1 MNFIHCFR
9 KDQLMLARFGGILY
23 RTRWLVLFLALL
35 IVAGAVVFGTG
46 LFGSLKSGG
55 FNDPASES
63 SRAEA
68 LLNAKLGGSTADIII
83 LMSNNSIKAT
93 DATFM
98 DAATQLL
105 AKLKARP
112 EVASVTS
119 YYSTHS
125 ASLLSRDGHET
136 FAVVQLA
143 AKDEATKEKDFKT
156 IEPLITSPAIE
167 TKVGGTVAVNVAV
180 NKQVSSDLER
190 AELITFPI
198 VAILLLIVFGSLVA
212 ASLPLLI
219 GGIAIMGAFAI
230 LRTLAG
236 WTDVSV
242 YAVNVVTMLGLGLA
256 IDYAL
261 FIVTRFREEL
271 VSNKGEVKGALE
283 RTMATAGR
291 TIMFSGLTISASLLG
306 LLIFPVMFLRSIG
319 MGGIAATLV
328 AMLVALTILPAL
340 LAVLG
345 HRINALSLQRLFRRR
360 SSSQRYDM
368 SVETKGVWYRI
379 SEIVMQHP
387 VVVGLTVLAILVT
400 LGLPFLR
407 VAFATPDVKVLSTHQ
422 EARIVSDRL
431 SQDFTQQG
439 NSQLVI
445 ALQTP
450 GNVLSSANLS
460 SLDSYVHT
468 IEGIPGVV
476 NVNSL
481 VTINPSLTLADYQQL
496 YAHPGINP
504 QLTAI
509 AAQLANGDTTKITV
523 ALQPA
528 DHTTAAENIVSQ
540 VRAIHAPGG
549 LVPLVDGVTAY
560 QIDLLASLRATL
572 PYALL
577 VIIVAVSVLLFLM
590 TGSVL
595 MPAKAIVLNILSVSA
610 TFGALVW
617 IFQDGHLENLL
628 GFQSIGSIDATQ
640 PILIFAIAFGLSMD
654 YEVFLLS
661 RIKERYDA
669 TGDNRAAVSSGM
681 QQTGRLIT
689 SLALLMAVVFGA
701 FATSQII
708 FIQEIGIGLAIAVI
722 IDATLV
728 RMLLVPATMRILG
741 KWNWWA
747 PAPLRA
753 IWQRIGLS
761 ESGVS
766 GNAISSGE
774 VLTAGE
780 IEREKAQV

>member
-1 MNFIHCFR
+1 
-9 KDQLMLARFGGILY
+9 MLARLGGMLY

-35 IVAGAVVFGTG
+35 IVAGAAIFGTG

-63 SRAEA
+63 SKAQA
-68 LLNAKLGGSTADIII
+68 LLDTKLGGSSADIII
-83 LMSNNSIKAT
+83 LMSNTSIKAT
-93 DATFM
+93 DPAFI

-112 EVASVTS
+112 EIASVTS

-125 ASLLSRDGHET
+125 ASLVSRDGHET
-136 FAVVQLA
+136 FAVVQLT

-156 IEPLITSPAIE
+156 IEPLITSPVLH
-167 TKVGGTVAVNVAV
+167 TMVGGNVAV
-180 NKQVSSDLER
+180 NIAINKQVGSDLER

-230 LRTLAG
+230 LRAMAG

-271 VSNKGEVKGALE
+271 GHGKGDVKVALE

-291 TIMFSGLTISASLLG
+291 TVAFSGLTVSTSLLG
-306 LLIFPVMFLRSIG
+306 LMLFPEMFLRSMS
-319 MGGIAATLV
+319 MGAIAATLV
-328 AMLVALTILPAL
+328 AMLAALTILPAL

-345 HRINALSLQRLFRRR
+345 HRINALSIQRLFRRK
-360 SSSQRYDM
+360 SSSQRQV
-368 SVETKGVWYRI
+368 SSNETQGAWYRI
-379 SEIVMQHP
+379 AEMVMRRP
-387 VVVGLTVLAILVT
+387 VVVGLAVLAILVT
-400 LGLPFLR
+400 LGLPFWR
-407 VAFATPDVKVLSTHQ
+407 VAFSTPDVKVLASNQ

-431 SQDFTQQG
+431 SRDFAQQG

-445 ALQTP
+445 VMRTP
-450 GNVLSSANLS
+450 GDALSSANLAR
-460 SLDSYVHT
+460 LDTYVDA
-468 IEGIPGVV
+468 IQAIPGVV
-476 NVNSL
+476 SVESL
-481 VTINPSLTLADYQQL
+481 VTVNPQLSLADYQQL
-496 YAHPGINP
+496 YTHPGANP

-509 AAQLANGDTTKITV
+509 AAQLANGDTTKITI
-523 ALQPA
+523 AMQPA
-528 DHTTAAENIVSQ
+528 DHTTAAENIVGQ

-577 VIIVAVSVLLFLM
+577 VMFVAVSVLLFLM
-590 TGSVL
+590 TGSLL
-595 MPAKAIVLNILSVSA
+595 MPVKAIVLNILSLSA

-617 IFQDGHLENLL
+617 IFQDGHLQNLL
-628 GFQSIGSIDATQ
+628 GFQSTGSIDATQ

-661 RIKERYDA
+661 RIKERFDE
-669 TGDNRAAVSSGM
+669 TGDNRAAVSSGL
-681 QQTGRLIT
+681 QRTGWLIT
-689 SLALLMAVVFGA
+689 SAAMLMAVVFSA
-701 FATSQII
+701 FGTSKII

-728 RMLLVPATMRILG
+728 RMLLVPATMRLLG

-753 IWQRIGLS
+753 IWRRVGLS
-761 ESGVS
+761 DSAGSTRNTVS
-766 GNAISSGE
+766 SRE
-774 VLTAGE
+774 MVTLEE

>member
-1 MNFIHCFR
+1 
-9 KDQLMLARFGGILY
+9 MLARLGGMIY

-35 IVAGAVVFGTG
+35 IVAGAAVFGTG

-63 SRAEA
+63 SRAQA
-68 LLNAKLGGSTADIII
+68 LLDAKLGGATADIVI
-83 LMSNNSIKAT
+83 LMSNGSIKAT
-93 DATFM
+93 DAPFM

-105 AKLKARP
+105 TRLKVRP
-112 EVASVTS
+112 EVASVTA

-136 FAVVQLA
+136 FAVVQLK

-156 IEPLITSPAIE
+156 IQPLITSPVIE
-167 TKVGGTVAVNVAV
+167 TKVGGNVAVNVAI

-219 GGIAIMGAFAI
+219 GGVAIMGAFAI
-230 LRTLAG
+230 LRAIAG
-236 WTDVSV
+236 WTDVSI
-242 YAVNVVTMLGLGLA
+242 YAANVVTMLGLGLA

-271 VSNKGEVKGALE
+271 GSDDGEVKGAIE
-283 RTMATAGR
+283 RTMSTAGR
-291 TIMFSGLTISASLLG
+291 TIMFSGLTISTSLLG

-319 MGGIAATLV
+319 MGAIAATLI
-328 AMLVALTILPAL
+328 AMLAALTILPAL

-345 HRINALSLQRLFRRR
+345 RRVNTLSLQRLFRRR
-360 SSSQRYDM
+360 SPSQRYDT
-368 SVETKGVWYRI
+368 SLETRGVWYRI
-379 SEIVMQHP
+379 SGTVMQHP
-387 VVVGLTVLAILVT
+387 VVVGLSVLAILVM
-400 LGLPFLR
+400 LGLPFLG
-407 VAFATPDVKVLSTHQ
+407 VTFATPDVKVLSTQQ

-431 SQDFTQQG
+431 SRDFTQQG
-439 NSQLVI
+439 NAQLVI

-450 GNVLSSANLS
+450 GDALSPTNLA

-468 IEGIPGVV
+468 IKGIHGVV
-476 NVNSL
+476 SVDSL
-481 VTINPSLTLADYQQL
+481 VTLNPSLTLADYQQL
-496 YAHPGINP
+496 YAHPGVNP
-504 QLTAI
+504 QLTAM
-509 AAQLANGDTTKITV
+509 ATQLANGDTTKITI
-523 ALQPA
+523 AMQPA
-528 DHTTAAENIVSQ
+528 DHTTAAENIVNQ

-560 QIDLLASLRATL
+560 QIDLLASLQATL
-572 PYALL
+572 PYGLL
-577 VIIVAVSVLLFLM
+577 VIIIAVSVLLFLM
-590 TGSVL
+590 TGSLL
-595 MPAKAIVLNILSVSA
+595 MPIKAIVLNILSLSA

-617 IFQDGHLENLL
+617 IFQDGHLQNLL
-628 GFQSIGSIDATQ
+628 GFQSTGSIDATQ

-669 TGDNRAAVSSGM
+669 TGDNREAVSSGM
-681 QQTGRLIT
+681 QRTGRLIT
-689 SLALLMAVVFGA
+689 SAALLLAVVLLAFG
-701 FATSQII
+701 SSKII

-728 RMLLVPATMRILG
+728 RMLLVPATMRLLG

-753 IWQRIGLS
+753 IWRRIGLG
-761 ESGVS
+761 ESTGAN
-766 GNAISSGE
+766 GNTLRSRETVMVEE
-774 VLTAGE
+774 V
-780 IEREKAQV
+780 EKEKTQV

>member
-1 MNFIHCFR
+1 
-9 KDQLMLARFGGILY
+9 MLARLGGMLY

-35 IVAGAVVFGTG
+35 IVAGAAVFGTG

-68 LLNAKLGGSTADIII
+68 LLDTKLGGATADIVI
-83 LMSNNSIKAT
+83 LMSNNSLKAT
-93 DATFM
+93 DTTFM
-98 DAATQLL
+98 DAATKMLET
-105 AKLKARP
+105 LKARP
-112 EVASVTS
+112 EVASVIS

-125 ASLLSRDGHET
+125 ASLVSRDGHET
-136 FAVVQLA
+136 FAVVQLK
-143 AKDEATKEKDFKT
+143 AKDEAAKEKDFKT
-156 IEPLITSPAIE
+156 IEPLITSPVLH
-167 TKVGGTVAVNVAV
+167 TMVGGNVAVNIAI

-198 VAILLLIVFGSLVA
+198 VAILLVIVFDSLVA

-230 LRTLAG
+230 LRAMAG

-271 VSNKGEVKGALE
+271 GHGKGDVKVALE

-291 TIMFSGLTISASLLG
+291 TVAFSGLTVSTSLLG
-306 LLIFPVMFLRSIG
+306 LMLFPEMFLRSMS
-319 MGGIAATLV
+319 MGAIAATLV
-328 AMLVALTILPAL
+328 SMLAALTILPAL

-345 HRINALSLQRLFRRR
+345 HRINALSIQSLFQRKSL
-360 SSSQRYDM
+360 SQRQD
-368 SVETKGVWYRI
+368 SSNETQGAWYRI
-379 SEIVMQHP
+379 AEMVMRRP
-387 VVVGLTVLAILVT
+387 VVVGLAVLAILVT
-400 LGLPFLR
+400 LGLPFWR
-407 VAFATPDVKVLSTHQ
+407 VAFSTPDVKVLASNQ

-431 SQDFTQQG
+431 SRDFAQQG
-439 NSQLVI
+439 NSQLVVVM
-445 ALQTP
+445 LTP
-450 GNVLSSANLS
+450 GDALSSANLA
-460 SLDSYVHT
+460 SLDSYVRS
-468 IEGIPGVV
+468 IKEIPGVV
-476 NVNSL
+476 SEDSV
-481 VTINPSLTLADYQQL
+481 VTLNASLTLADYQQL
-496 YAHPGINP
+496 YAHPGANP

-509 AAQLANGDTTKITV
+509 ATQLANGDTTKITI
-523 ALQPA
+523 AMQPA

-577 VIIVAVSVLLFLM
+577 VMFAAVSVLLFLM
-590 TGSVL
+590 TGSLL
-595 MPAKAIVLNILSVSA
+595 MPVKAIVLNILSLSA

-617 IFQDGHLENLL
+617 IFQDGHLQNLL
-628 GFQSIGSIDATQ
+628 GFQSTGSIDATQ

-661 RIKERYDA
+661 RIKERFDE
-669 TGDNRAAVSSGM
+669 TGDNRAAVSSGL
-681 QQTGRLIT
+681 QRTGWLIT
-689 SLALLMAVVFGA
+689 SAAMLMAVVFSA
-701 FATSQII
+701 FGTSRII

-728 RMLLVPATMRILG
+728 RMLLVPATMRLLG

-761 ESGVS
+761 ESSVAA
-766 GNAISSGE
+766 GNMVGSE
-774 VLTAGE
+774 ETLTLGE

>member
-1 MNFIHCFR
+1 
-9 KDQLMLARFGGILY
+9 MLARLGGILY
-23 RTRWLVLFLALL
+23 RTRWLVLFVALMVL
-35 IVAGAVVFGTG
+35 AGAAVSGTG

-63 SRAEA
+63 SRAQT
-68 LLNAKLGGSTADIII
+68 LLDTKLGGATADIVI

-93 DATFM
+93 DASFT

-112 EVASVTS
+112 EVTSVTS

-136 FAVVQLA
+136 FAVVQLT

-156 IEPLITSPAIE
+156 IEPLITSPTIE
-167 TKVGGTVAVNVAV
+167 TKVGGNVAVNVAV

-198 VAILLLIVFGSLVA
+198 VAVLLLIVFGSLVA

-230 LRTLAG
+230 LRAMAG

-271 VSNKGEVKGALE
+271 VSNEGEVKGALE

-328 AMLVALTILPAL
+328 AMLAALTILPAL

-345 HRINALSLQRLFRRR
+345 HRINTLSIQRLLRRR
-360 SSSQRYDM
+360 SSSQQYDT
-368 SVETKGVWYRI
+368 SIETRGMWYRI

-407 VAFATPDVKVLSTHQ
+407 VSFATPDVKVLSTQQ
-422 EARIVSDRL
+422 EARIVSDTV
-431 SQDFTQQG
+431 SHDFTQQG

-445 ALQTP
+445 ALRTP
-450 GNVLSSANLS
+450 GDALSTTNLA
-460 SLDSYVHT
+460 SLDSYVRT
-468 IEGIPGVV
+468 IEGIPGLVSV
-476 NVNSL
+476 DSL
-481 VTINPSLTLADYQQL
+481 VTVNPSLRLADYQQL
-496 YAHPGINP
+496 YAHPGLNT
-504 QLTAI
+504 QLTVI
-509 AAQLANGDTTKITV
+509 AAQLANGDITKITV

-540 VRAIHAPGG
+540 VREIHAPGG
-549 LVPLVDGVTAY
+549 LVPLVDGVSAY

-577 VIIVAVSVLLFLM
+577 VIIVAVSTLLFLM
-590 TGSVL
+590 TGSLL
-595 MPAKAIVLNILSVSA
+595 MPAKAIVLNILSLSA

-617 IFQDGHLENLL
+617 IFQDGHLQNLL
-628 GFQSIGSIDATQ
+628 GFQSIGTIDATQ

-661 RIKERYDA
+661 RIKESYDK
-669 TGDNRAAVSSGM
+669 TRDNRAAVSSGM

-701 FATSQII
+701 FGTSQII

-728 RMLLVPATMRILG
+728 RMLLVPATMRLLG

-753 IWQRIGLS
+753 IWGRIGLS
-761 ESGVS
+761 ESATSASNTVS
-766 GNAISSGE
+766 SRATVMLE
-774 VLTAGE
+774 E
-780 IEREKAQV
+780 IEREKAEV

>member
-1 MNFIHCFR
+1 
-9 KDQLMLARFGGILY
+9 MLARFGGMLY
-23 RTRWLVLFLALL
+23 RTRWLVLLLALL
-35 IVAGAVVFGTG
+35 IVAGAAVFGTG
-46 LFGSLKSGG
+46 VFGSLKSGG
-55 FNDPASES
+55 FNDPASKS

-68 LLNAKLGGSTADIII
+68 LLDAKLGGATADVVI
-83 LMSNNSIKAT
+83 LMSNSSLKAT

-98 DAATQLL
+98 DAATQML

-136 FAVVQLA
+136 FAVVQLK

-156 IEPLITSPAIE
+156 IEPLMTSPTVE
-167 TKVGGTVAVNVAV
+167 TKVGGSVAVNVAV

-219 GGIAIMGAFAI
+219 GGVAIMGAFAI
-230 LRTLAG
+230 LRAIAG
-236 WTDVSV
+236 WTDVSI
-242 YAVNVVTMLGLGLA
+242 YAANVVTMLGLGLA

-271 VSNKGEVKGALE
+271 GSGDNVKGALE
-283 RTMATAGR
+283 RTMSTAGR
-291 TIMFSGLTISASLLG
+291 TIMFSGLTISTSLLA

-319 MGGIAATLV
+319 MGAIAATLI
-328 AMLVALTILPAL
+328 AMLAALTILPAL

-345 HRINALSLQRLFRRR
+345 RRVNALSLQRLFRRR
-360 SSSQRYDM
+360 STSQQYDAAL
-368 SVETKGVWYRI
+368 ETKGVWYRI
-379 SEIVMQHP
+379 SETVMQHP
-387 VVVGLTVLAILVT
+387 VVVGLSVLAILVI

-407 VAFATPDVKVLSTHQ
+407 VTFATPDVNVLSTQQ

-431 SQDFTQQG
+431 SQDFNQQG

-450 GNVLSSANLS
+450 GNVLSSTNLA
-460 SLDSYVHT
+460 SLDSYVHS
-468 IEGIPGVV
+468 IEGIHGVESV
-476 NVNSL
+476 DSV
-481 VTINPSLTLADYQQL
+481 VTLNPSLTLADYQQL
-496 YAHPGINP
+496 YTHPGVNP
-504 QLTAI
+504 QLTAV
-509 AAQLANGDTTKITV
+509 AAQLANGDTTKITI
-523 ALQPA
+523 AMQPA

-590 TGSVL
+590 TGSLL
-595 MPAKAIVLNILSVSA
+595 MPIKAIVLNILSLSA

-617 IFQDGHLENLL
+617 IFQDGHLQNLL
-628 GFQSIGSIDATQ
+628 GFQSTGSIDATQ

-661 RIKERYDA
+661 RIKERFDA
-669 TGDNRAAVSSGM
+669 TGDNREAVSSGM

-689 SLALLMAVVFGA
+689 SAALLLAVVLLAFG
-701 FATSQII
+701 TSKII

-728 RMLLVPATMRILG
+728 RMLLVPATMRLLG

-753 IWQRIGLS
+753 VWQRIGLS
-761 ESGVS
+761 ESS
-766 GNAISSGE
+766 GAAGAIANSVE
-774 VLTAGE
+774 TMTLEE

>member
-1 MNFIHCFR
+1 
-9 KDQLMLARFGGILY
+9 
-23 RTRWLVLFLALL
+23 
-35 IVAGAVVFGTG
+35 
-46 LFGSLKSGG
+46 
-55 FNDPASES
+55 
-63 SRAEA
+63 
-68 LLNAKLGGSTADIII
+68 
-83 LMSNNSIKAT
+83 
-93 DATFM
+93 
-98 DAATQLL
+98 
-105 AKLKARP
+105 
-112 EVASVTS
+112 
-119 YYSTHS
+119 
-125 ASLLSRDGHET
+125 
-136 FAVVQLA
+136 
-143 AKDEATKEKDFKT
+143 
-156 IEPLITSPAIE
+156 
-167 TKVGGTVAVNVAV
+167 
-180 NKQVSSDLER
+180 
-190 AELITFPI
+190 
-198 VAILLLIVFGSLVA
+198 
-212 ASLPLLI
+212 
-219 GGIAIMGAFAI
+219 
-230 LRTLAG
+230 
-236 WTDVSV
+236 
-242 YAVNVVTMLGLGLA
+242 
-256 IDYAL
+256 
-261 FIVTRFREEL
+261 
-271 VSNKGEVKGALE
+271 
-283 RTMATAGR
+283 
-291 TIMFSGLTISASLLG
+291 
-306 LLIFPVMFLRSIG
+306 
-319 MGGIAATLV
+319 
-328 AMLVALTILPAL
+328 
-340 LAVLG
+340 
-345 HRINALSLQRLFRRR
+345 
-360 SSSQRYDM
+360 M
-368 SVETKGVWYRI
+368 SVETRGVWYRI

-445 ALQTP
+445 ALHTP
-450 GNVLSSANLS
+450 GDALSATNLA
-460 SLDSYVHT
+460 SLDSYIRT

-476 NVNSL
+476 SADSL
-481 VTINPSLTLADYQQL
+481 VTVNPSLTLADYQQL
-496 YAHPGINP
+496 YAHPGVNP

-549 LVPLVDGVTAY
+549 FVPLVDGVTAY
-560 QIDLLASLRATL
+560 QIDLLVSLRATL

-595 MPAKAIVLNILSVSA
+595 MPAKAIVLNILSLSA

-617 IFQDGHLENLL
+617 IFQDGHLQNLL

-669 TGDNRAAVSSGM
+669 TGNNREAVSSGM

-753 IWQRIGLS
+753 IWQRIGFS
-761 ESGVS
+761 ESGVR
-766 GNAISSGE
+766 GNAISNGE
-774 VLTAGE
+774 VLTAGD